1 MRKVL
6 MERFLAVVL
15 LLGVLA
21 VPPDAEAQV
30 YRWTDDRGG
39 VNYGS
44 KPPPG
49 ARNVSR
55 LDEDRGNVSTVP
67 GIPREEVDAMR
78 DRAQQ
83 QRADRLER
91 ELEAERRA
99 NRAAPGPG
107 FDERAWIER
116 CRAERRVDCD
126 DPSRGS
132 LYDPGFA
139 FYPPV
144 VRPPRPIPPRPLPP
158 QQQLPWPSPGGA
170 VVPSPRPDPGPRI
183 RGPATAVPLQQ

>member
-1 MRKVL
+1 M
-6 MERFLAVVL
+6 
-15 LLGVLA
+15 
-21 VPPDAEAQV
+21 
-30 YRWTDDRGG
+30 YRWTDERGG

-44 KPPPG
+44 KPPPS
-49 ARNVSR
+49 ARNVTR
-55 LDEDRGNVSTVP
+55 LNEDSGNVSTVP

-91 ELEAERRA
+91 ELDAERRA
-99 NRAAPGPG
+99 NRAASGT

-126 DPSRGS
+126 DPSRGY

-139 FYPPV
+139 FYPQV
-144 VRPPRPIPPRPLPP
+144 VRPPRPLPPRPLPP
-158 QQQLPWPSPGGA
+158 QQQQPWPAPGGA
-170 VVPSPRPDPGPRI
+170 VVPSPRPTPGPRLN
-183 RGPATAVPLQQ
+183 VPQG

>member
-1 MRKVL
+1 MRSARMSHTL
-6 MERFLAVVL
+6 LSALA
-15 LLGVLA
+15 LA
-21 VPPDAEAQV
+21 IAATLPAVAEAQV
-30 YRWTDDRGG
+30 YRWTDERGG

-44 KPPPG
+44 KPPPS
-49 ARNVSR
+49 ARNVTR
-55 LDEDRGNVSTVP
+55 LNEDSGNVSTVP

-91 ELEAERRA
+91 ELDAERRA
-99 NRAAPGPG
+99 NRAASGT

-126 DPSRGS
+126 DPSRGY

-139 FYPPV
+139 FYPQV
-144 VRPPRPIPPRPLPP
+144 VRPPRPLPPRPLPP
-158 QQQLPWPSPGGA
+158 QQQQPWPAPGGA
-170 VVPSPRPDPGPRI
+170 VVPSPRPTPGPRLN
-183 RGPATAVPLQQ
+183 VPQG